1 MANSCNV
8 QGNVTLSTTRAE
20 KDVSRFINKAE
31 KRKVKLALDDRAF
44 TQPLGRITGA
54 ADEFNKSL
62 AASNA
67 RVIAFAA
74 SAGLMYAVQRAL
86 TEVAK
91 SAIEVEKS
99 LADVNVILGASTS
112 NLQKFGNELF
122 RIAGQTGQAFG
133 TVSEAATELA
143 RQGLSLEETLK
154 RTRDAMILTR
164 L

>member
-1 MANSCNV
+1 MANSF
-8 QGNVTLSTTRAE
+8 NVTGTATLNTSKAE
-20 KDVSRFINKAE
+20 KDLSRFLNKAE
-31 KRKVKLALDDRAF
+31 RRKVKLALDDRAF

-99 LADVNVILGASTS
+99 LADVNVILGATTS
-112 NLQKFGNELF
+112 NLHKFLF
-122 RIAGQTGQAFG
+122 QFFIF
-133 TVSEAATELA
+133 
-143 RQGLSLEETLK
+143 
-154 RTRDAMILTR
+154 
-164 L
+164 